1 MRVLCIYFDLMY
13 YQCEIIQYNSLN
25 VKLSR
30 LQFNKL
36 KLGIKNGIE
45 VTSNGICD
53 SNIDTNFSHKLSLPE
68 RQVARFRKAF
78 VNNSSANKIY

>member
-1 MRVLCIYFDLMY
+1 MI
-13 YQCEIIQYNSLN
+13 QCDSLN

-53 SNIDTNFSHKLSLPE
+53 SNIDTNFSHKLSLPD
-68 RQVARFRKAF
+68 RQVASFRKAF
-78 VNNSSANKIY
+78 VNNSSANTKLSKIQQSKMM